1 MISQVAAISVI
12 SVVSVVSVISVISNQ
27 SLLAYV
33 SAQRC
38 LSGDREIARL
48 NQLEHAREYDVH
60 NSSGFSTEN

>member
-12 SVVSVVSVISVISNQ
+12 SVVSVVSVISNQ